1 MDNLNLSK
9 VYKEMINTQTVENEK
24 KELENLKEQI
34 KIEMDKEIEERWKAD
49 QNVYLRRQVIEELKT
64 K

>member
-34 KIEMDKEIEERWKAD
+34 KIEMDKEIEER
-49 QNVYLRRQVIEELKT
+49 
-64 K
+64 